1 MDGQPTS
8 EGLSE
13 EEVEAMR
20 DFMASIKA
28 VADAGVATG
37 ETETPA
43 LLLSDEAL
51 DIAQQN
57 YRGTE
62 A

>member
-1 MDGQPTS
+1 MDGKPTG
-8 EGLSE
+8 EGLSGE
-13 EEVEAMR
+13 EAEAMR
-20 DFMASIKA
+20 DFMASIRA

-43 LLLSDEAL
+43 VLLSDDAL
-51 DIAQQN
+51 DIAREN